1 MMSQPAGHR
10 PHDFIDSGHS
20 PRRPQSAGEGA
31 ARADNAAG
39 PDGIEFEVRRART
52 SDVKTIRR
60 LVEPL
65 AEDRILLGKDA
76 VSYFEGLQEFK
87 IVTAGPTRAVAGNGG
102 GETVACGALH
112 VLWEDLAEVR
122 TVATDARWRGRGIGR
137 RLIESLLADAADLG
151 VRRVFCLTFEVSF
164 FTGLGFT
171 PIDGAPV
178 EPDVYAELLRSHDE
192 GVAEFLDLARV
203 KPNTLGNTRMLKI
216 L

>member
-1 MMSQPAGHR
+1 MTSAAQPQDPTG
-10 PHDFIDSGHS
+10 IDCL
-20 PRRPQSAGEGA
+20 
-31 ARADNAAG
+31 
-39 PDGIEFEVRRART
+39 VRRART
-52 SDVKTIRR
+52 NDVKTIRR

-87 IVTAGPTRAVAGNGG
+87 IVTAGRS
-102 GETVACGALH
+102 GESQEAVACGALH

-122 TVATDARWRGRGIGR
+122 TVATDPGWRGQGIGR
-137 RLIESLLADAADLG
+137 RLIEALLADAADLG
-151 VRRVFCLTFEVSF
+151 VHRVFCLTFEVSF
-164 FTGLGFT
+164 FRGLGFT
-171 PIDGAPV
+171 PIDGTPV
-178 EPDVYAELLRSHDE
+178 EPEVYAELLRSHDE